1 METFERNDGMMG
13 MNTNLKGTCILRRYG
28 NIMAAS
34 KLGHGYLGIVTIWRD
49 GVIKFGV
56 AFGFGL

>member
-1 METFERNDGMMG
+1 MMG

-34 KLGHGYLGIVTIWRD
+34 KLGHGYLGIVTIWKD